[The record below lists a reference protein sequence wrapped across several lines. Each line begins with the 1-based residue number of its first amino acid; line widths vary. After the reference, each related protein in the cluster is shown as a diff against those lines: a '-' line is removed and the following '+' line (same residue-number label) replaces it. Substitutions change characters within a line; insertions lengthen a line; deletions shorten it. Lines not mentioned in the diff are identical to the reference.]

1 MKRKITIL
9 FLLTALTLGGCA
21 EKTATVETEE
31 RVITISD
38 NLEDSNGYIY
48 SVKARGEKIYAIIEE
63 YTGTE
68 RNLVLPD
75 TLGGYPVT
83 TISSAFEENQ
93 NLESVTIPETVEYI
107 WTHAFSDCS
116 NLSEVSIADSTIITS
131 AYSFNGTPWLENM
144 KAENPLV
151 IVNNMLIDGSGAEG
165 DIKIPA
171 GVTYIAQHAFNENSD
186 ITSVAVPDGVYE
198 IASCAF
204 TECNSMEN
212 IDLPESLTKLGSSAF
227 FKCSSLKS
235 IRLPENLA
243 TIEYNTF
250 SGCTS
255 LTDIVIPSGV
265 RSIESDAFK
274 YTPWLQMKIAENPYV
289 IINNIL
295 IDGSAVKGE
304 VVIPQGVRIIGSDAF
319 ELNTEITKVTIPDSV
334 EIIDLSAFS
343 RSGITEVVIPDSVV
357 SIEMLAFDKCDN
369 LKKITLSKN
378 LKEVGEWAF
387 EENYNLTEITIPDSV
402 DIELFHTAF
411 DCSGIY
417 GEPPELIAHYKGNK
431 YIYDSEISNFVIA
444 E

>member
-21 EKTATVETEE
+21 EKTAPVETEE
-31 RVITISD
+31 KVITISD
-38 NLEDSNGYIY
+38 NLEDGNGYIY
-48 SVKARGEKIYAIIEE
+48 SVRARGEKTYAIIEE
-63 YTGTE
+63 YTGTG
-68 RNLVLPD
+68 RNIILPD

-83 TISSAFEENQ
+83 TIGSAFKENQ
-93 NLESVTIPETVEYI
+93 NLESVTIPETIEYI
-107 WTHAFSDCS
+107 WPHAFSDCS

-151 IVNNMLIDGSGAEG
+151 IVNNMLIDGSEAEG
-165 DIKIPA
+165 DIKIPS
-171 GVTYIAQHAFNENSD
+171 GVTYIAQHAFIENNN
-186 ITSVAVPDGVYE
+186 ITSVVVPEGVTE
-198 IASCAF
+198 ISARAF
-204 TECNSMEN
+204 DKCGFLESIE
-212 IDLPESLTKLGSSAF
+212 LPKSLTKLGCYAF
-227 FKCSSLKS
+227 LDCCSLKS

-243 TIEYNTF
+243 TIEYDTF
-250 SGCTS
+250 NGCTS

-265 RSIESDAFK
+265 RAIEIDAFK
-274 YTPWLQMKIAENPYV
+274 HTPWLQNKREENPYV
-289 IINNIL
+289 IIDNIL
-295 IDGSAVKGE
+295 IDGAAVKGE
-304 VVIPQGVRIIGSDAF
+304 AIIPQGVKIIGSGAF
-319 ELNTEITKVTIPDSV
+319 ERNTEITKVTIPDSV

-343 RSGITEVVIPDSVV
+343 RSGVTEVVIPDSVV
-357 SIEMLAFDKCDN
+357 SIEMLAFNKCDN

-431 YIYDSEISNFVIA
+431 YIYDLETSNFVIA